1 MPHTPTTKTTC
12 TGSQSLSHIQLV
24 NKHLLVL
31 NKLQFRSQKQTFQS
45 RLPSLDIHRRDR
57 IVTRGAACHR
67 QGSRLSSTRRQRPSH
82 HKRKVFL
89 PGAQLNIKEQLVIK
103 GAARHQDSSL
113 STRDTADNKHTCSR
127 TSNSTSQN
135 LKCPITETSSQ
146 GHNHCLLW
154 LSHLLQCH
162 TS

>member
-1 MPHTPTTKTTC
+1 MWSLHT
-12 TGSQSLSHIQLV
+12 SSLSTSTSVAVQKPETDTPEQIAISGRPSQ
-24 NKHLLVL
+24 
-31 NKLQFRSQKQTFQS
+31 RSS
-45 RLPSLDIHRRDR
+45 
-57 IVTRGAACHR
+57 
-67 QGSRLSSTRRQRPSH
+67 LSSTRQPLVIHKAAACHPQGSSLSSTRQQRPSH
-82 HKRKVFL
+82 HKRKVLL

-127 TSNSTSQN
+127 TSNSTSQK

-146 GHNHCLLW
+146 GHKHCLLW
-154 LSHLLQCH
+154 LSHKLQCQ